1 MSRNIGGGER
11 MLRSALGLALIAVAL
26 LADLQ
31 FGWALL
37 VFGAGIALL
46 LTALVRYCPV
56 NAALGRDST
65 GDASL
70 LR

>member
-1 MSRNIGGGER
+1 MSRNIGSGER
-11 MLRSALGLALIAVAL
+11 MLRSAIGVALAAWAL
-26 LADLQ
+26 LADLP

-37 VFGAGIALL
+37 VFLAGIALL
-46 LTALVRYCPV
+46 LTALLRYCPV

-65 GDASL
+65 QDASM

>member
-1 MSRNIGGGER
+1 MSRNIGGAER
-11 MLRSALGLALIAVAL
+11 MLRSVSGVALIGVAL

-37 VFGAGIALL
+37 MFCAGIALL

-56 NAALGRDST
+56 NAALHRDT
-65 GDASL
+65 TRDASL

>member
-11 MLRSALGLALIAVAL
+11 MVRSAIGVALAAFAL
-26 LADLQ
+26 LANLQ

-37 VFGAGIALL
+37 AFLVGIALL
-46 LTALVRYCPV
+46 VTALLRYCPV

-65 GDASL
+65 RDASM